1 MATDPGF
8 VTYYLNELNHLRIAG
23 TEFSRSHP
31 DLAGGLDFAS
41 SETDDPQIARL
52 IESFAFLAARLQR
65 QYDAQFPE
73 VPTALLEALYPQLV
87 APVPSMA
94 VAHFAVSPKQQ
105 RAIEGVKVPR
115 QTGLFA
121 TTAGGAECRFMTTST
136 LQLWP
141 IEISG
146 VWLKPASELAL
157 LDDRSDVHSCLR
169 VRLKCL
175 GERNFADLA
184 PESLRLYLDGDRNA
198 RYRLYELLT
207 HHRIEIRIAPKD
219 GEKAS
224 AAPPLPGLSLRQ
236 AGLEPE
242 DAMLPYP
249 DTAHHGYRLLQEYF
263 NFPDKFLFLDLVGL
277 KPGMLGDAQEVDLLF
292 FLNIDPEEPLQLDR
306 RSMRLNCVPIVN
318 LFPQTSEPIRLDHL
332 STEYL
337 LEPDLRA
344 ADVTEVHSVLRVT
357 RSAGATGTRKS
368 EVISPFFSPDPD
380 VEGEGEG
387 ALRWM
392 ARRAPISNPALT
404 GTEMLLSF
412 VDPKMDPAA
421 AAEDVLF
428 AQTLCTNRELPR
440 HITLTTRL
448 QIELDLP
455 SEDVRCLA
463 KPTSPAYPPL
473 GGENLWRLVSQLTL
487 NKWSLEGPSRLD
499 ALKQLLLL
507 YSGGDADA
515 RKRRQIDGI
524 YAIVTRPIVR
534 RLGTA
539 HWRGFVRGTEIVVSF
554 NEDQFVGN
562 SALLLGSVL
571 DRFFALYAGV
581 NSFTELVVRR
591 AHHNED
597 WKRWP
602 ARAGDQPIL

>member
-23 TEFSRSHP
+23 TEFARTHP
-31 DLAGGLDFAS
+31 DLAGGLDFAGA
-41 SETDDPQIARL
+41 ETDDPQIARL
-52 IESFAFLAARLQR
+52 IESFAFLTARLQR

-94 VAHFAVSPKQQ
+94 VVHFAVSPRQQ

-115 QTGLFA
+115 HTALFA
-121 TTAGGAECRFMTTST
+121 TTSGGAECRFMTSSA

-141 IEISG
+141 IEVSA
-146 VWLKPASELAL
+146 VSLRPASDLAL
-157 LDDRSDVHSCLR
+157 LDNRPDVHSCLR
-169 VRLKCL
+169 VTLKCL
-175 GERNFADLA
+175 GERSFADLA
-184 PESLRLYLDGDRNA
+184 PATLRFFLDGDRNA

-207 HHRIEIRIAPKD
+207 NHRIEIRIAPHGSD
-219 GEKAS
+219 NAGMV
-224 AAPPLPGLSLRQ
+224 PPRRGLSLRQ
-236 AGLEPE
+236 GGLEPE

-263 NFPDKFLFLDLVGL
+263 HFPDKFLFLELTGL
-277 KPGMLGDAQEVDLLF
+277 EPGMLGDAQDIDLLF
-292 FLNIDPEEPLQLDR
+292 FLDVDPEDPLELDS
-306 RSMRLNCVPIVN
+306 RSMRLNCAPIVN
-318 LFPQTSEPIRLDHL
+318 LFPQTSEPIRLDHQ
-332 STEYL
+332 SSEYL

-344 ADVTEVHSVLRVT
+344 ADVTEVHSILRVT
-357 RSAGATGTRKS
+357 RSAGATGTRRS
-368 EVISPFFSPDPD
+368 ELISPFFSPDGD
-380 VEGEGEG
+380 GEGEEG
-387 ALRWM
+387 LRWM
-392 ARRAPISNPALT
+392 SRRAPVSNPALT

-412 VDPKMDPAA
+412 VDPAMNPAVA
-421 AAEDVLF
+421 VEDVLF

-440 HITLTTRL
+440 HVTMATRL

-455 SEDVRCLA
+455 SEDIRCLA
-463 KPTSPAYPPL
+463 KPTPPAYPPL

-499 ALKQLLLL
+499 ALKQILLL
-507 YSGGDADA
+507 YSGADGDA

-524 YAIVTRPIVR
+524 HAIVTRPIVR
-534 RLGTA
+534 RLGNT

>member
-1 MATDPGF
+1 MATDPEL
-8 VTYYLNELNHLRIAG
+8 VTYYLSELNHLRVAG
-23 TEFSRSHP
+23 TAFSRSHP
-31 DLAGGLDFAS
+31 DLASGLDFAS
-41 SETDDPQIARL
+41 AETEDPQIARL
-52 IESFAFLAARLQR
+52 IESFAFLTARLQR

-87 APVPSMA
+87 SPVPSMA
-94 VAHFAVSPKQQ
+94 VSQFSVSPKQQ

-121 TTAGGAECRFMTTST
+121 TTTGGVECRFMTTSE

-141 IEISG
+141 AEVTAVS
-146 VWLKPASELAL
+146 LRPAGELAL
-157 LDDRSDVHSCLR
+157 LDNRSDVQSCLR
-169 VRLKCL
+169 VTLKCL
-175 GERNFADLA
+175 GERGFDDIA
-184 PESLRLYLDGDRNA
+184 PASLRFFLDGDRNA

-207 HHRIEIRIAPKD
+207 NHRIEIRVAPKGAD
-219 GEKAS
+219 SEAKV
-224 AAPPLPGLSLRQ
+224 PRQRGLSLRQ

-263 NFPDKFLFLDLVGL
+263 NFPDKFLFLELTGL
-277 KPGMLGDAQEVDLLF
+277 TPGMLGKAQEIDLLF
-292 FLNIDPEEPLQLDR
+292 FLDVDPEAPLELDK

-318 LFPQTSEPIRLDHL
+318 LFPQTSEPIRLDHQI
-332 STEYL
+332 TEYL

-357 RSAGATGTRKS
+357 RSAGASGTRKS
-368 EVISPFFSPDPD
+368 ELVSPFFSPEPD
-380 VEGEGEG
+380 AEGEGS
-387 ALRWM
+387 LRWM
-392 ARRAPISNPALT
+392 ARRTPVSNPALS

-412 VDPKMDPAA
+412 VDPAMNPAQ

-440 HITLTTRL
+440 HITLATRL

-455 SEDVRCLA
+455 SENVRCLA
-463 KPTSPAYPPL
+463 KPTAPAYPPL

-487 NKWSLEGPSRLD
+487 NKWSLEGPMRLD

-507 YSGGDADA
+507 YSGADADA
-515 RKRRQIDGI
+515 RKRRQIEGI
-524 YAIVTRPIVR
+524 HAIVTRPIIR
-534 RLGTA
+534 RLGNA

-602 ARAGDQPIL
+602 ARAGDRPIL

>member
-8 VTYYLNELNHLRIAG
+8 VTYYLNELNHLRVAG
-23 TEFSRSHP
+23 TEFSRTHP

-41 SETDDPQIARL
+41 AETDDPQIARL
-52 IESFAFLAARLQR
+52 VESFAFLTAKLQR

-94 VAHFAVSPKQQ
+94 VVHFAVSPKQQ

-115 QTGLFA
+115 QTSLFA
-121 TTAGGAECRFMTTST
+121 TTLGGAECRFMTSSA

-141 IEISG
+141 IEVSA
-146 VWLKPASELAL
+146 VSLRPASDLAL
-157 LDDRSDVHSCLR
+157 LDNRSDVHSCLR
-169 VRLKCL
+169 VTLKCL
-175 GERNFADLA
+175 GERRFADLA
-184 PESLRLYLDGDRNA
+184 PGTLRFFLDGDRNA

-207 HHRIEIRIAPKD
+207 NHRIEIRIAPHGSD
-219 GEKAS
+219 S
-224 AAPPLPGLSLRQ
+224 AAKVPPRRGLGLRQ
-236 AGLEPE
+236 SGLEPD

-263 NFPDKFLFLDLVGL
+263 NFPDKFLFLELTGL
-277 KPGMLGDAQEVDLLF
+277 EPGMLGEAPEIDLLF
-292 FLNIDPEEPLQLDR
+292 FLDMDPEDPLEPDA
-306 RSMRLNCVPIVN
+306 RSMRLNCVPVVN

-332 STEYL
+332 HTEYL

-344 ADVTEVHSVLRVT
+344 ADVTEVHSVARVT
-357 RSAGATGTRKS
+357 RSAGATGERRS
-368 EVISPFFSPDPD
+368 ELISPFFSPEPD
-380 VEGEGEG
+380 IEGEGN
-387 ALRWM
+387 LRWL
-392 ARRAPISNPALT
+392 ARRASVSNPALT

-412 VDPKMDPAA
+412 VDPQMNPAVP
-421 AAEDVLF
+421 AEDVLF

-440 HITLTTRL
+440 HVTLATRFE
-448 QIELDLP
+448 IELDVP
-455 SEDVRCLA
+455 HDGIRCLA
-463 KPTSPAYPPL
+463 KPTPPAYPPL

-499 ALKQLLLL
+499 ALKQILLL
-507 YSGGDADA
+507 YSGADADA
-515 RKRRQIDGI
+515 RKRRQIEGI
-524 YAIVTRPIVR
+524 HAIVTRPVVR
-534 RLGTA
+534 RLGNA

-554 NEDQFVGN
+554 SEDQFVGN

-581 NSFTELVVRR
+581 NSFTELAVRR

>member
-8 VTYYLNELNHLRIAG
+8 VTYYLNELNHLCVAG
-23 TEFSRSHP
+23 TEFARTHP

-41 SETDDPQIARL
+41 AETDDPQIARL
-52 IESFAFLAARLQR
+52 IESFAFLTARLQR

-115 QTGLFA
+115 QTALFA
-121 TTAGGAECRFMTTST
+121 TTSGGAECRFMTTSA

-141 IEISG
+141 IEVSA
-146 VWLKPASELAL
+146 VSLRPASELAL
-157 LDDRSDVHSCLR
+157 LDNRADVHSCLR
-169 VRLKCL
+169 VTLKCL

-184 PESLRLYLDGDRNA
+184 PASLRFFLDGDRNA

-207 HHRIEIRIAPKD
+207 NHRIETRIAPHGSD
-219 GEKAS
+219 SAS
-224 AAPPLPGLSLRQ
+224 LAPRRPRLGLRQ
-236 AGLEPE
+236 GGLEPE

-263 NFPDKFLFLDLVGL
+263 NFPDKFLFLELTGL
-277 KPGMLGDAQEVDLLF
+277 EPGMLGDAQEIDLLF
-292 FLNIDPEEPLQLDR
+292 FLDIDPEEPLELDR

-318 LFPQTSEPIRLDHL
+318 LFPQTSEPLRLDHL

-357 RSAGATGTRKS
+357 RSAGANGTRRS
-368 EVISPFFSPDPD
+368 ELISPFFSPEPD
-380 VEGEGEG
+380 VEGEGQ
-387 ALRWM
+387 LRWM
-392 ARRAPISNPALT
+392 ARRAPVSNPALS

-412 VDPKMDPAA
+412 VDPQMNPAA

-440 HITLTTRL
+440 HVTLATRL

-455 SEDVRCLA
+455 TEDIRCLA
-463 KPTSPAYPPL
+463 KPTPPAYPPL

-499 ALKQLLLL
+499 ALKQILLL
-507 YSGGDADA
+507 YSGADADA
-515 RKRRQIDGI
+515 RKRRQIEGI
-524 YAIVTRPIVR
+524 HSIMTRPIIR
-534 RLGTA
+534 RLGSA

-554 NEDQFVGN
+554 SEDQFVGN

-581 NSFTELVVRR
+581 NSFTELAVRR